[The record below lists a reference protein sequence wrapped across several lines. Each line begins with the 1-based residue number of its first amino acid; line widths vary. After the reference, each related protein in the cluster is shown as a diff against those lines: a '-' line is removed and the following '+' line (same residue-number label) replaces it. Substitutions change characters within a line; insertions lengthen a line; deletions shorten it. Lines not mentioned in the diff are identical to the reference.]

1 MSNNCLNS
9 NEERLERTATS
20 SSVTRSGTRRENAF
34 FFRIAIRAKS
44 IACFSQTA
52 AVFFPFLPAGTD
64 SAEMARPGSVRA
76 LAYGVGVGLGVGCG
90 VAGAEA
96 LKPLTAAP
104 AICRAPVSRLLR
116 IASPIAD

>member
-34 FFRIAIRAKS
+34 FFRIAIRAEN

-52 AVFFPFLPAGTD
+52 AVFFPFLRAVTN
-64 SAEMARPGSVRA
+64 SAEMARARVRSRPS
-76 LAYGVGVGLGVGCG
+76 YGAGDGVAVGCG
-90 VAGAEA
+90 VAV
-96 LKPLTAAP
+96 
-104 AICRAPVSRLLR
+104 RARKRV
-116 IASPIAD
+116 A